1 MNNKKIN
8 NKNINNKNINIIL
21 NICFVSLFIYI
32 LTNFKKFNENTNLY
46 IIKYLGTSQIAF
58 YIFLTFIVI
67 INFILCKY
75 NRLSGGILF
84 LIFCIIIR
92 NNINRTIYLEPF
104 FQNNDISQNTEYIKN
119 KVMEDLK
126 LQVSNDPNI
135 TDIEKNEINKI
146 YDKYFLQSDN
156 LNILTRFNEKAS
168 EVNPVNNNQKIEDIL
183 NFYK

>member
-1 MNNKKIN
+1 MYNKKIIKTN
-8 NKNINNKNINIIL
+8 NVL
-21 NICFVSLFIYI
+21 NICFITLFIYI
-32 LTNFKKFNENTNLY
+32 LTNFKKFNELTNLY

-58 YIFLTFIVI
+58 YIFLICIVI
-67 INFILCKY
+67 INFILCKH

-92 NNINRTIYLEPF
+92 NNINKTIYLEPF
-104 FQNNDISQNTEYIKN
+104 FQDININQNTEYIKN

-126 LQVSNDPNI
+126 QQVSNDPNI
-135 TDIEKNEINKI
+135 TDLEKLEINKL

-156 LNILTRFNEKAS
+156 LNLLTKFNYKAS
-168 EVNPVNNNQKIEDIL
+168 ESNPVNNSQKIEDIL